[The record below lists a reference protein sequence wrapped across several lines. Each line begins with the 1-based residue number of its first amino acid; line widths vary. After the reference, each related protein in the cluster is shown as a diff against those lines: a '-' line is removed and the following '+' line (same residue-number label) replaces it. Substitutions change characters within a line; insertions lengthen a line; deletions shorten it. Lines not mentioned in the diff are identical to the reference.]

1 MNNRTSTKLIVL
13 SLAIVLVATVVIVK
27 LQHRTPPSPP
37 VQEPNN
43 MAQEP
48 NSMALSLS
56 FLDTPDAQSRTFE
69 PGEPINLELI
79 IKNYSKETWSVDKR
93 FLAESALF
101 VIKNSKGRV
110 LQSINTL
117 TYPVVPVVE
126 DSFGPDREYRV
137 QRNLFD
143 LYPHISDICLGMLT
157 LMTPDDYTVQVV
169 LESPLIKYKAAPASD
184 FPDRIWPQNLES
196 QVLKF
201 TVRDLTEAEIRQYIS
216 KTKTASEDEVIK
228 ILGILGAVR
237 DHNTIPDILSLASK
251 GATGE
256 IRLAAI
262 MALMYMPDK
271 SIARD
276 IEKIV
281 IEDPSSRFGT
291 YAAGFLGQLNDKQS
305 VPLLIELLKQRAKYP
320 ISGDGSVWY
329 AASLRSLGDI
339 GDPRAIPILTEI
351 SKSDPTDWV
360 RSGAQIQIDRINES
374 SKQ

>member
-1 MNNRTSTKLIVL
+1 MNNRTSAKLIFL
-13 SLAIVLVATVVIVK
+13 SVVIVIIAVVVIVK
-27 LQHRTPPSPP
+27 LQNRTPPPP
-37 VQEPNN
+37 PPP
-43 MAQEP
+43 AQEP
-48 NSMALSLS
+48 NSLVLSLS
-56 FLDTPDAQSRTFE
+56 FSDTPDVQSRTFK
-69 PGEPINLELI
+69 PGEPINLGLT
-79 IKNYSKETWSVDKR
+79 IKNYSKETWSVDNR
-93 FLAESALF
+93 FLAESSLF
-101 VIKNSKGRV
+101 VIKNSKGRI
-110 LQSINTL
+110 LQSINTV
-117 TYPVVPVVE
+117 TYPVFPITE
-126 DSFGPDREYRV
+126 ESFEQGREFSLR
-137 QRNLFD
+137 RNLFD

-169 LESPLIKYKAAPASD
+169 LESPLVRSRHMPNPN
-184 FPDRIWPQNLES
+184 FPERLWPENLES

-201 TVRDLTEAEIRQYIS
+201 TVCDLAQDEIRQYIS

-251 GATGE
+251 GDSGE
-256 IRLAAI
+256 IQLAAI

-281 IEDPSSRFGT
+281 IENPSSRFGT

-329 AASLRSLGDI
+329 AAAMRSLGDI

-351 SKSDPTDWV
+351 SKNDKTDWV
-360 RSGAQIQIDRINES
+360 RSGAQIQIKRINES
-374 SKQ
+374 SQQ